1 MSGRRRL
8 PVWYLGLVATSGA
21 LRLMELRRS
30 SQNERAIGASGR
42 PAAGHFGAM
51 VALHAGLHLAPL
63 AEVIVFRRRARLP
76 WLWVG
81 VLASA
86 TALRWWSIASLGG
99 AWNGRGAVPDSLQV
113 VTTGPYRYIRHPNY
127 VAVAADFLALPLAGG
142 AWISALVLTRARR
155 APALGARAGGGAA
168 AVRRACVPLGVR
180 APQALHPRDL
190 VTADCRH
197 SDPLGH

>member
-21 LRLMELRRS
+21 LRLIELRRS

-142 AWISALVLTRARR
+142 AWISALVLTGLDVLLLWERVREEERR
-155 APALGARAGGGAA
+155 LFAVPAYRSAFEHRKRFIPGIW
-168 AVRRACVPLGVR
+168 
-180 APQALHPRDL
+180 
-190 VTADCRH
+190 
-197 SDPLGH
+197 